1 MYSVGNGWLW
11 GVFAAVVL
19 VLVVVDLLLFKGGRA
34 HRVTVKE
41 AAAWSLVWVAAALL
55 FCAGLWWYLAQTGGK
70 TLANEQAVLF
80 LTAYVMEKSLA
91 IDNVFVW
98 ILIFGYFSV
107 PLELQRRVLLYG
119 VLGAIALR
127 TGMIFAGSWLINEFH
142 WILYGFGALLLFTG
156 VKMLLPEDAPS
167 LENNRLIALLQ
178 RKFRL
183 SDGLRGERFFVREK
197 GVLFATPLFLVLLLV
212 ELSDVV
218 FAVDS
223 IPAVFAITTDPFIV
237 LTSNLFAILG
247 LRAMYFLVADMSDR
261 FDLLQYGLAVVLM
274 FVGVKMLIEPWYQVP
289 LAVSL
294 STILGVLSLTVL
306 ANIVYN
312 RLRKT
317 AKS

>member
-1 MYSVGNGWLW
+1 MYSIGNGWLW
-11 GVFAAVVL
+11 GAFATVVL
-19 VLVVVDLLLFKGGRA
+19 ALLAVDLLVFRGGRA
-34 HRVTVKE
+34 HRVTFKE
-41 AAAWSLVWVAAALL
+41 AAIWSLVWVATALL
-55 FCAGLWWYLAQTGGK
+55 FCAGLWWYLAQTGGAA
-70 TLANEQAVLF
+70 LANEQALLF

-107 PLELQRRVLLYG
+107 PLALQRRVLLYG
-119 VLGAIALR
+119 ILGAIVLR
-127 TGMIFAGSWLINEFH
+127 TGMIFAGSWLISEFH
-142 WILYGFGALLLFTG
+142 WILYLFGAFLLFTG
-156 VKMLLPEDAPS
+156 LKMLFPEDDPNLADNKVVGW
-167 LENNRLIALLQ
+167 LG

-183 SDGLRGERFFVREK
+183 TEGLQGERFFVRQK
-197 GVLFATPLFLVLLLV
+197 GLLYATPLFLVLVLV

-274 FVGVKMLIEPWYQVP
+274 FVGVKMLIEPWYQMP
-289 LAVSL
+289 LALSL
-294 STILGVLSLTVL
+294 GVILGVLAITVVSNV
-306 ANIVYN
+306 AYN
-312 RLRKT
+312 RMRR
-317 AKS
+317 